1 MGESWGQRANDPRHC
16 RHCRTDSHPIAGPC
30 DDGDDDGRR
39 RRLFY
44 VRRRQQVAC
53 RGFLG
58 SRGLRSYT
66 LHTRT
71 HYHIMTPARVLGLR
85 SKRRYVHYGNEKIFP
100 TSPPPPIVISSRF
113 IFSQRDV
120 LRFIIYNKV
129 HIITNRITNHT
140 IVSYNI

>member
-58 SRGLRSYT
+58 SRGLRTYTYTHTPSHHDPGPGPRAPFQTPLRTLWERKDFSYFST
-66 LHTRT
+66 STD
-71 HYHIMTPARVLGLR
+71 
-85 SKRRYVHYGNEKIFP
+85 RRLVSVYF
-100 TSPPPPIVISSRF
+100 
-113 IFSQRDV
+113 FSQRDV
-120 LRFIIYNKV
+120 LRFIIYNNV
-129 HIITNRITNHT
+129 HIITNRITNRT
-140 IVSYNI
+140 IVSYNV